1 MTMKTCLCFILLL
14 LAALSLASCKESEK
28 DTALRLVKEWDGKE
42 IKFPAHS
49 IFTIQ
54 GKDTVDFD
62 FKDADYKVVTYVDS
76 AGCTSCK
83 LQLARWK
90 AFIQKVDSIKYGSV
104 PFVFV
109 FYPKNVKELRYIL
122 RSYAFDFPVCFDE
135 KDEFNALNQFP
146 DEMMFQTF
154 LLDKDN
160 RVLALGNPVLNPQIE
175 KLYLKELTG
184 KDKSTDTSVTEMT
197 IDPTEYDF
205 GTFSMSERQE
215 CIFRITNTG
224 SSLLMVQD
232 VVTSCGCTKVEYDK
246 RPVPPGQTIDLK
258 VIYEAEESGRFTK
271 VMIVYSNAE
280 TSPVR
285 LRIKGNAK

>member
-1 MTMKTCLCFILLL
+1 MIVL
-14 LAALSLASCKESEK
+14 LAYFLVSCQESIKERS
-28 DTALRLVKEWDGKE
+28 TRLIKEWEGKV
-42 IKFPAHS
+42 IRFPVRS
-49 IFTIQ
+49 VFTVI
-54 GKDTVDFD
+54 GRDTVDFD
-62 FKDADYKVVTYVDS
+62 FMDAKYKVVTYIDS
-76 AGCTSCK
+76 TGCVSCK
-83 LQLARWK
+83 LQLNRWK
-90 AFIQKVDSIKYGSV
+90 QLIAKIDSVTHGNV
-104 PFVFV
+104 PFL
-109 FYPKNVKELRYIL
+109 FYLHPKDIKELRYLTRRDNFI
-122 RSYAFDFPVCFDE
+122 YPVCFDE

-160 RVLALGNPVLNPQIE
+160 RVLAWGNPVLNPQIE

-258 VIYEAEESGRFTK
+258 VIYKAEESGRFTK

>member
-1 MTMKTCLCFILLL
+1 MIVL
-14 LAALSLASCKESEK
+14 LAYFLVSCQESIKERS
-28 DTALRLVKEWDGKE
+28 TRLIKEWEGKV
-42 IKFPAHS
+42 IRFPVRS
-49 IFTIQ
+49 VFTVI
-54 GKDTVDFD
+54 GRDTVDFD
-62 FKDADYKVVTYVDS
+62 FMDAKYKVVTYIDS
-76 AGCTSCK
+76 TGCVSCK
-83 LQLARWK
+83 LQLNRWK
-90 AFIQKVDSIKYGSV
+90 QLIAKIDSVTHGNV
-104 PFVFV
+104 PFL
-109 FYPKNVKELRYIL
+109 FYFHPKDIKELRYLTRRDNFI
-122 RSYAFDFPVCFDE
+122 YPVCFDE

-197 IDPTEYDF
+197 IDQTEYDF

-215 CIFRITNTG
+215 CIFRITNSG

-246 RPVPPGQTIDLK
+246 HPVPPGQSMDLK

-271 VMIVYSNAE
+271 VVTVYSNAE

-285 LRIKGNAK
+285 LRITGNVK

>member
-1 MTMKTCLCFILLL
+1 MIVL
-14 LAALSLASCKESEK
+14 LAYFLVSCQESIKERS
-28 DTALRLVKEWDGKE
+28 TRLIKEWEGKV
-42 IKFPAHS
+42 IRFPVRS
-49 IFTIQ
+49 VFTVI
-54 GKDTVDFD
+54 GRDTVDFD
-62 FKDADYKVVTYVDS
+62 FMDAKYKVVTYIDS
-76 AGCTSCK
+76 TGCVSCK
-83 LQLARWK
+83 LQLNRWK
-90 AFIQKVDSIKYGSV
+90 QLIAKIDSVTHGNV
-104 PFVFV
+104 PFL
-109 FYPKNVKELRYIL
+109 FYFHPKDIKELRYLTRRDNFI
-122 RSYAFDFPVCFDE
+122 YPVCFDE

-197 IDPTEYDF
+197 IDQTEYDF

-215 CIFRITNTG
+215 CVFRITNTG
-224 SSLLMVQD
+224 SSLLMVQN

>member
-1 MTMKTCLCFILLL
+1 VIVL
-14 LAALSLASCKESEK
+14 LAYFLVSCQESIKERS
-28 DTALRLVKEWDGKE
+28 TRLIKEWEGKV
-42 IKFPAHS
+42 IRFPVRS
-49 IFTIQ
+49 VFTVI
-54 GKDTVDFD
+54 GRDTVDFD
-62 FKDADYKVVTYVDS
+62 FMDAKYKVVTYIDS
-76 AGCTSCK
+76 TGCVSCK
-83 LQLARWK
+83 LQLNRWK
-90 AFIQKVDSIKYGSV
+90 QLIAKIDSVTHGNV
-104 PFVFV
+104 PFL
-109 FYPKNVKELRYIL
+109 FYFHPKDIKELRYLTRRDNFI
-122 RSYAFDFPVCFDE
+122 YPVCFDE

-197 IDPTEYDF
+197 IDQTEYDF
-205 GTFSMSERQE
+205 GTFLMSEHQE

-232 VVTSCGCTKVEYDK
+232 VITSCGCTKVEYDK
-246 RPVPPGQTIDLK
+246 RPVPPGWSMDLK
-258 VIYEAEESGRFTK
+258 VIYEAEESGHFTK
-271 VMIVYSNAE
+271 VVTVYSNAE

-285 LRIKGNAK
+285 LRIAGNVK

>member
-1 MTMKTCLCFILLL
+1 MIVL
-14 LAALSLASCKESEK
+14 LAYFLVSCQESIKERS
-28 DTALRLVKEWDGKE
+28 TRLIKEWEGKV
-42 IKFPAHS
+42 IRFPVRS
-49 IFTIQ
+49 VFTVI
-54 GKDTVDFD
+54 GRDTVDFD
-62 FKDADYKVVTYVDS
+62 FMDAKYKVVTYIDS
-76 AGCTSCK
+76 TGCVSCK
-83 LQLARWK
+83 LQLNRWK
-90 AFIQKVDSIKYGSV
+90 QLIAKIDSVTHGNV
-104 PFVFV
+104 PFL
-109 FYPKNVKELRYIL
+109 FYFHPKDIKELRYLTRRDNFI
-122 RSYAFDFPVCFDE
+122 YPVCFDE

-215 CIFRITNTG
+215 CIFRITNSG

-246 RPVPPGQTIDLK
+246 HPVPPGQTMDLK
-258 VIYEAEESGRFTK
+258 VKYEAEESGRFTK
-271 VMIVYSNAE
+271 VVTVYSNAE

-285 LRIKGNAK
+285 LRIKGDVK

>member
-1 MTMKTCLCFILLL
+1 MIVL
-14 LAALSLASCKESEK
+14 LAYFLVSCQESIKERS
-28 DTALRLVKEWDGKE
+28 TRLIKEWEGKV
-42 IKFPAHS
+42 IRFPVRS
-49 IFTIQ
+49 VFTVI
-54 GKDTVDFD
+54 GRDTVDFD
-62 FKDADYKVVTYVDS
+62 FMDAKYKVVTYIDS
-76 AGCTSCK
+76 TGCVSCK
-83 LQLARWK
+83 LQLNRWK
-90 AFIQKVDSIKYGSV
+90 QLIAKIDSVTHGNV
-104 PFVFV
+104 PFL
-109 FYPKNVKELRYIL
+109 FYLHPKDIKELRYLTRRDNFI
-122 RSYAFDFPVCFDE
+122 YPVCFDE

>member
-1 MTMKTCLCFILLL
+1 MLRKLYFLL
-14 LAALSLASCKESEK
+14 LAVLSLASCKESEK

-54 GKDTVDFD
+54 GKDTVNFD

-83 LQLARWK
+83 LQLPRWIEFMEELESK
-90 AFIQKVDSIKYGSV
+90 TKDNV

-109 FYPKNVKELRYIL
+109 FHPKSAKELRHTL
-122 RSYAFDFPVCFDE
+122 RLHGFNHPVFFDE
-135 KDEFNALNQFP
+135 KDDFNALNRFP
-146 DEMMFQTF
+146 DDMMFQTF

-160 RVLALGNPVLNPQIE
+160 KVQVIGNPVLNPQV
-175 KLYLKELTG
+175 KELYIGKITG
-184 KDKSTDTSVTEMT
+184 RDKQQNEPVTKMTVDRTD
-197 IDPTEYDF
+197 YDF
-205 GTFSMSERQE
+205 GTFPMSERQE

-246 RPVPPGQTIDLK
+246 RPVPPGQSMDLK

-271 VMIVYSNAE
+271 VVTVYSNAE

-285 LRIKGNAK
+285 LRIKGDAR

>member
-1 MTMKTCLCFILLL
+1 MRYVYIIMFVFTF
-14 LAALSLASCKESEK
+14 LSCQDKNKE
-28 DTALRLVKEWDGKE
+28 AMLRLVKEWDGKE
-42 IKFPAHS
+42 IKFPARS
-49 IFTIQ
+49 VFTIQ

-76 AGCTSCK
+76 VGCTSCK
-83 LQLARWK
+83 LQLPRWIEFMEELESK
-90 AFIQKVDSIKYGSV
+90 TKDNV

-109 FYPKNVKELRYIL
+109 FHPKSAKELRHTL
-122 RSYAFDFPVCFDE
+122 RLHGFNHPVFFDE
-135 KDEFNALNQFP
+135 KDDFNALNRFP
-146 DEMMFQTF
+146 DDMMFQTF

-160 RVLALGNPVLNPQIE
+160 KVVVLGNPVLNPQV
-175 KLYLKELTG
+175 KELYIGKVTG
-184 KDKSTDTSVTEMT
+184 KGKQPDAFATKMTVDRTD
-197 IDPTEYDF
+197 YDF
-205 GTFSMSERQE
+205 GTFPMSESQE

-246 RPVPPGQTIDLK
+246 HPVPPGQSMDLK

-271 VMIVYSNAE
+271 VVTVYSNAE